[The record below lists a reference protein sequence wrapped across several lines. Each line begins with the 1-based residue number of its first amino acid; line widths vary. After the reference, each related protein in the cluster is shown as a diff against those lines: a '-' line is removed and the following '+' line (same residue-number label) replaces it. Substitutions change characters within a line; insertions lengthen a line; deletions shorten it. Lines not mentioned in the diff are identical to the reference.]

1 MITIVSF
8 SGRPNGNS
16 MGVAN
21 VMKECL
27 KDKEVQVVDFSEMSV
42 EPCNHCSC
50 DCFLPDG
57 ECPVKDDVG
66 GIYEKIMQSEEV
78 YFIVA
83 NYCGY
88 PNAKF
93 FAFNERSSSFFKR
106 SQELLEQYLA
116 VPKKFVVIS
125 NSNMDKFKE
134 LMQYQ
139 VSEGAEPQML
149 FLSSSEFNVSSFAG
163 NLMEVPEA
171 REKVAEFCVYKE
183 K

>member
-27 KDKEVQVVDFSEMSV
+27 KDKEVQIVDFSEASV
-42 EPCNHCSC
+42 EPCNHCNC
-50 DCFLPDG
+50 DCFLPNG
-57 ECPVKDDVG
+57 ECPVKDDVV
-66 GIYEKIMQSEEV
+66 GIYEKILQSEEV

-106 SQELLEQYLA
+106 RQELLTQYLA

-125 NSNMDKFKE
+125 NSNMDNFKE

-139 VSEGAEPQML
+139 VSEGTEPQML
-149 FLSSSEFNVSSFAG
+149 FLSTREFKVSSFAG

-171 REKVAEFCVYKE
+171 REMVTKFCVYKE